1 MKKTLLIIAFLL
13 GSGVIGFFIGKGL
26 VILMREGN
34 GGSVDNMKLLYG
46 VAVALVSLVVAFVLN
61 LILHE
66 AGHMVFGLLT
76 GYKFLSFRIFTY
88 TLVKEESGWKWK
100 KFSISGTAG
109 QCLMIPPKVDRVED
123 VPYFWYNVG
132 GVLVNFIIVVVCGLL
147 LALFDLP
154 PIPFSLCT
162 MFVLT
167 GVLCLLEN
175 AIPMTPAGV
184 PNDGMNILTLW
195 KHPEQRGSFARM
207 MHIVAGQSFGKR
219 LKELPEDLFV
229 NQPLTANPSVM
240 EISDRNIYQCWL
252 YDNLRFDESREVAE
266 EIMNVGKKLPALFRI
281 EVMSD
286 LLFLE
291 LATLNRLEVVKDLWD
306 KKQEKYVRQAAKY
319 MPIKHASLF
328 AYELIC
334 NQNLEEA
341 QKHYDEVLARKDK
354 YSQPGEALTALAVMD
369 ALREKFS
376 K

>member
-1 MKKTLLIIAFLL
+1 
-13 GSGVIGFFIGKGL
+13 
-26 VILMREGN
+26 
-34 GGSVDNMKLLYG
+34 
-46 VAVALVSLVVAFVLN
+46 
-61 LILHE
+61 
-66 AGHMVFGLLT
+66 
-76 GYKFLSFRIFTY
+76 
-88 TLVKEESGWKWK
+88 
-100 KFSISGTAG
+100 
-109 QCLMIPPKVDRVED
+109 
-123 VPYFWYNVG
+123 
-132 GVLVNFIIVVVCGLL
+132 
-147 LALFDLP
+147 
-154 PIPFSLCT
+154 
-162 MFVLT
+162 
-167 GVLCLLEN
+167 
-175 AIPMTPAGV
+175 MTPAGV

-207 MHIVAGQSFGKR
+207 MHIFAGQSFGKR

-229 NQPLTANPSVM
+229 NHPLSANPSVM

-266 EIMNVGKKLPALFRI
+266 EIMNVGKKLPALFRM

-341 QKHYDEVLARKDK
+341 QKHYDEVFARKDK